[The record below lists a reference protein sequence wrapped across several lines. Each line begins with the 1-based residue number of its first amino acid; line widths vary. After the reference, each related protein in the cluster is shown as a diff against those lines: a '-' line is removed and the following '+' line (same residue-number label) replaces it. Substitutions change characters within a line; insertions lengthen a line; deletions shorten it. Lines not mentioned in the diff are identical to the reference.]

1 MKSGN
6 RKSPSRVLKVL
17 LRNRLAVL
25 GMVIIVLLSLGAV
38 FAPLIAPYDYAR
50 QRLER
55 GYEIPSKDFWLG
67 TDEYGRDVF
76 SRIVYGARV
85 SLAVGFVTVGIGL
98 ILGVLIGVTAGY
110 YGGMAGNILMR
121 LMDILLAMPSILL
134 AIAIAASLGAG
145 LFNLMIAV
153 GISNI
158 PRYARI
164 ARGSVLSV
172 RGMEYIEAARAAG
185 SGDLRI
191 LTRHVIPNCTAP
203 LIVQAT
209 LGVASAILNAAALS
223 FIGLGIQPP
232 FPEWG
237 AMLSEGRQLIRELPH
252 LTLFPGLAIMFT
264 ILGFNFLGDGLRD
277 ALDPRMRR

>member
-1 MKSGN
+1 
-6 RKSPSRVLKVL
+6 VLKVL

-25 GMVIIVLLSLGAV
+25 GAVLIVFLSFGAV

-50 QRLER
+50 QQLER
-55 GYEIPSKDFWLG
+55 GYETPSKDFWLG

-76 SRIVYGARV
+76 SRIVYGSRV
-85 SLAVGFVTVGIGL
+85 SLAVGFLTVGIGL
-98 ILGVLIGVTAGY
+98 VLGVFIGVTAGY
-110 YGGMAGNILMR
+110 YGGVAGNALMR

-172 RGMEYIEAARAAG
+172 RGMEYIEAAKAAG
-185 SGDLRI
+185 SSDLRI
-191 LTRHVIPNCTAP
+191 LARHVIPNCTAP

-209 LGVASAILNAAALS
+209 LGIASAILNAAALS

-252 LTLFPGLAIMFT
+252 LTLFPGLAIMIT